1 MNSALLGKPVIIGGT
16 SDRGV
21 VASCSYEA
29 RAFGIHAAMPVKLA
43 KRLCPD
49 ALIVRGDYEQYS
61 KYSDIITAIIA
72 ERVPVYEKSSIDEFY
87 IDMTGMDRFFG
98 SYRYAGELR
107 QYIMRQ
113 TGLPISFGFSTNKT
127 VSKVA
132 TGEAKPNNQMRISN
146 GAEQHF
152 MAPLT
157 IDKIPGI
164 GPKTAATLR
173 SMGVERVRTLQQMPP
188 VLVQNVLG
196 EHGKTLWQKANGID
210 QSPVEPYNERKSIS
224 TEETFD
230 TDTTDVDQIKNILL
244 KMTEQ
249 LAYRLRNQHK
259 LTACITLKIRYTN
272 FDTHTMQC
280 RIPYTASDHTLM
292 ARVKELFNK
301 LYTRRMLIR
310 LVGIKFS
317 HLVSGGTQVNLFE
330 DSSTIVQLYQTMDKI
345 RQRFGNGAVQRAIG
359 NGARIRSFNPFNG
372 QSADS

>member
-188 VLVQNVLG
+188 VLVQSVLG